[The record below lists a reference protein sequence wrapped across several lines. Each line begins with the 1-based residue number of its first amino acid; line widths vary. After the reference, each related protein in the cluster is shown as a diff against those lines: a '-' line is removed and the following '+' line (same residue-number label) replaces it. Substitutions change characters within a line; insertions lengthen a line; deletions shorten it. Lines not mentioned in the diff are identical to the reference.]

1 MLKAIAV
8 TFIIFAI
15 LFSGIIALKRS
26 ANHWKVPKGI
36 KPQPYDTDHKE
47 NDRQKSEQQNNEN
60 DSDNNQKKETPQL
73 IAQSKTNTDEQ
84 QADKQDKK

>member
-26 ANHWKVPKGI
+26 ANHWKVPKGV
-36 KPQPYDTDHKE
+36 KPQPYDNEKQSDEGSSDNDHK
-47 NDRQKSEQQNNEN
+47 NEA
-60 DSDNNQKKETPQL
+60 PQL
-73 IAQSKTNTDEQ
+73 TDQSKPGSDQ
-84 QADKQDKK
+84 KQADKQQADTQDKP